1 MTLRRELPSGGAA
14 PSLRDRFHGGQ
25 LLRGLL
31 VRVPSVHLIDMAGN
45 HGYDFV
51 LLDTEHG
58 IADQRDVAEHITA
71 ARAAGLDV
79 LVRIAEGE
87 AALGLRV
94 LDAGAV
100 GLVVPHVS
108 SAAQAAE
115 AVSLAHYPP
124 RGTRGF
130 ATYTPAGR
138 WGRVPAVEH
147 AAHAAATTV
156 VVAMIEDEPGVQA
169 AADICTVDGVDGL
182 FVGPADLA
190 AAMDHDTERAD
201 EARRQAWAT
210 ARAAGTPIVAIV
222 ADSQQ
227 ARVARDEGASVLVL
241 NTQAA
246 VDRCLQEWIQEG
258 PRDDA
263 GR

>member
-1 MTLRRELPSGGAA
+1 MTTAHPGHAGSGAT
-14 PSLRDRFHGGQ
+14 SLRQRMRTGQ

-31 VRVPSVHLIDMAGN
+31 VRVPSVHLIDMAGD

-87 AALGLRV
+87 AGLALRV

-100 GLVVPHVS
+100 GVVVPHVA
-108 SAAQAAE
+108 SAEGADA

-147 AAHAAATTV
+147 AEHAAATTV
-156 VVAMIEDEPGVQA
+156 VVAMIEDEAGVRA
-169 AADICTVDGVDGL
+169 GAEICAVDGIDAV

-190 AAMDHDTERAD
+190 ASMGHNAARAD
-201 EARRQAWAT
+201 EARRDVWDAAH
-210 ARAAGTPIVAIV
+210 AAGTPVVAIV
-222 ADSQQ
+222 GDAAQ
-227 ARVARDEGASVLVL
+227 ARAAREQGASVLVL
-241 NTQAA
+241 NAQAA
-246 VDRCLQEWIQEG
+246 VDRCLAAWVLEG
-258 PRDDA
+258 PGESDPR
-263 GR
+263 